1 MLGVRMLMLHYSKH
15 GECILQEIG
24 AAFRGEHATDLLLI
38 CDGKETV
45 RAHKLVLAAASP
57 LIRMILEETPV
68 LEGETTVYFPDV
80 QVCYFRLLL
89 DFLYSGQV
97 YVPASEV
104 RHLQDLLALLQI
116 KPSIWK
122 NSENSND
129 RGMQKSVPLVDINR
143 NEGLGPNDRRQR
155 RAKSQELLDSQHV
168 GYPAGMTPH
177 NIIVKSERHSVGS
190 SEDGALDG
198 EDADYMDE
206 IEEAIIES
214 NNNVQPIVSS
224 QQDDDNGGG
233 AVGASGEGTSGSVG
247 FAIEGVGDGREGGGG
262 GGGGGGGEGEG
273 GGGGGEE
280 EEVEEEEGHI
290 EVEGGEDGEG
300 EGGSG
305 AGGEGRRE
313 GVESSGGEG
322 GGRGGGGEG
331 GEEGR
336 IDEGAGVVATG
347 GGAGDEGGSTTGDV
361 RSESGSSRSG
371 ADVLHPDSLRSSAF
385 VRQSARTRH
394 SAARSGS
401 TCDALEE
408 DDDFELDV
416 EDREMVDKEITQS
429 GAVSGVQRTEP
440 IRNRRRS
447 SSDPVNLSIVKQ
459 QQQDVDSDD
468 ANIDVETISN
478 APTKNLLPPRYLDP
492 FRTKRKAYYIHS
504 DTESLKPSLEHELLH
519 GSPDNYVVT
528 PHRKRRPGF
537 HNSPAQNPPFV
548 PSYLE
553 DLRTRKCF
561 LSAPVSFLPDN
572 RPPSPATARTS
583 DHGGT
588 SLGNNHSPTHN
599 NNNNNNNNNTNNN
612 NRRPPSTDNKL
623 AVAPFVYPWPTAA
636 LAALPGGPAD
646 LLTVPYLH
654 AASANTDTSPA
665 ELIQQMKNFEN
676 SQAAEMLSA
685 RSGATGGASVAGSG
699 GSSGGGGSIGVSSL
713 SGSGSGP
720 TVVGSG
726 NTPVREYRC
735 EYCGKQFG
743 MSWNLKTHLRVHTG
757 EKPFA
762 CRLCV
767 AMFKQKAHLLKHLCS
782 VHRNIINSPE
792 SGGRYTC
799 CFCTLYF
806 ETLQELVRHLSGHH
820 NNLLLSKNL
829 HE

>member
-57 LIRMILEETPV
+57 LIRMILEETPM

-97 YVPASEV
+97 YVPANEV
-104 RHLQDLLALLQI
+104 HHLQDLLALLQI

-122 NSENSND
+122 NSDCSND
-129 RGMQKSVPLVDINR
+129 SESQKSEPLVDINR
-143 NEGLGPNDRRQR
+143 NEGIGALDHRRR
-155 RAKSQELLDSQHV
+155 RTKSQQDRTGSRD
-168 GYPAGMTPH
+168 GSPASRKVR
-177 NIIVKSERHSVGS
+177 VKREHHSAGS
-190 SEDGALDG
+190 SEDGGDRD
-198 EDADYMDE
+198 DADYMDE
-206 IEEAIIES
+206 VEEAIIKS
-214 NNNVQPIVSS
+214 NNNL
-224 QQDDDNGGG
+224 QQINRHDEDDGGG
-233 AVGASGEGTSGSVG
+233 SAP
-247 FAIEGVGDGREGGGG
+247 GGGG
-262 GGGGGGGEGEG
+262 
-273 GGGGGEE
+273 
-280 EEVEEEEGHI
+280 
-290 EVEGGEDGEG
+290 
-300 EGGSG
+300 SG
-305 AGGEGRRE
+305 T
-313 GVESSGGEG
+313 V
-322 GGRGGGGEG
+322 
-331 GEEGR
+331 
-336 IDEGAGVVATG
+336 
-347 GGAGDEGGSTTGDV
+347 GDEGGSTAGEA
-361 RSESGSSRSG
+361 RSESSSSRGGGDGTVEAS
-371 ADVLHPDSLRSSAF
+371 
-385 VRQSARTRH
+385 RTSNVDRRTPSVRH
-394 SAARSGS
+394 SGGS
-401 TCDALEE
+401 ACDPDPE
-408 DDDFELDV
+408 DDEDFELDV
-416 EDREMVDKEITQS
+416 EDRDLDEEARAEATS
-429 GAVSGVQRTEP
+429 RTPNSAGGSETL
-440 IRNRRRS
+440 RSRRRS

-459 QQQDVDSDD
+459 QQQHQDGDSDD
-468 ANIDVETISN
+468 ANIDVETIGN
-478 APTKNLLPPRYLDP
+478 APTKNLLPTRYLDP
-492 FRTKRKAYYIHS
+492 FRTKRKAYYIQS
-504 DTESLKPSLEHELLH
+504 DAESLKPLEHELLH

-561 LSAPVSFLPDN
+561 LSAPPTYLPDA
-572 RPPSPATARTS
+572 RPGSP
-583 DHGGT
+583 GT
-588 SLGNNHSPTHN
+588 PRPTDIAALGTNHSSS
-599 NNNNNNNNNTNNN
+599 NNNNNNTSSNNN
-612 NRRPPSTDNKL
+612 NRIRPPSADNKL
-623 AVAPFVYPWPTAA
+623 AVAPFVYPWPSAA

-646 LLTVPYLH
+646 LLAVPYLH

-676 SQAAEMLSA
+676 SQAEAVLSA
-685 RSGATGGASVAGSG
+685 RSGGSGACGGSG
-699 GSSGGGGSIGVSSL
+699 GSAASSLAGSGSGSTASGGGGGGGAGGGL
-713 SGSGSGP
+713 S
-720 TVVGSG
+720 SG

-792 SGGRYTC
+792 AGGRYTC

>member
-1 MLGVRMLMLHYSKH
+1 MLMLHYRNH

-68 LEGETTVYFPDV
+68 LESETTVYFPDV

-97 YVPASEV
+97 YVPANEV
-104 RHLQDLLALLQI
+104 HHLKDLLALLQI

-122 NSENSND
+122 NSDCSTDGES
-129 RGMQKSVPLVDINR
+129 QKSEPLVDINR
-143 NEGLGPNDRRQR
+143 NEGIGALDRHQR
-155 RAKSQELLDSQHV
+155 RTKSQELLALAPDLGVEGVRNVS
-168 GYPAGMTPH
+168 
-177 NIIVKSERHSVGS
+177 VKSERHSAGS
-190 SEDGALDG
+190 SEDGGDRD
-198 EDADYMDE
+198 DAEYMDE
-206 IEEAIIES
+206 VEDAIIKS
-214 NNNVQPIVSS
+214 NNNVVQPINRHDE
-224 QQDDDNGGG
+224 DDGGG
-233 AVGASGEGTSGSVG
+233 S
-247 FAIEGVGDGREGGGG
+247 GGGG
-262 GGGGGGGEGEG
+262 GGGGGGGRDDTGSPAAGEAR
-273 GGGGGEE
+273 
-280 EEVEEEEGHI
+280 
-290 EVEGGEDGEG
+290 
-300 EGGSG
+300 S
-305 AGGEGRRE
+305 
-313 GVESSGGEG
+313 ESSGSRGE
-322 GGRGGGGEG
+322 
-331 GEEGR
+331 
-336 IDEGAGVVATG
+336 VA
-347 GGAGDEGGSTTGDV
+347 
-361 RSESGSSRSG
+361 R
-371 ADVLHPDSLRSSAF
+371 RSSA
-385 VRQSARTRH
+385 ARH
-394 SAARSGS
+394 SPTA
-401 TCDALEE
+401 
-408 DDDFELDV
+408 DDDDDDDEDFELDV
-416 EDREMVDKEITQS
+416 EDRDMAEEEAHSRRGTPS
-429 GAVSGVQRTEP
+429 STGGGGHTTETV
-440 IRNRRRS
+440 RNRRRS

-468 ANIDVETISN
+468 ANIDVETIGN

-504 DTESLKPSLEHELLH
+504 DASDSLKPLEHELLH

-561 LSAPVSFLPDN
+561 LSAPPTYLPDN
-572 RPPSPATARTS
+572 RAGSP
-583 DHGGT
+583 GG
-588 SLGNNHSPTHN
+588 LRPADIGGHGNNHSSSTAN
-599 NNNNNNNNNTNNN
+599 NNNNNNDTSSNNNN
-612 NRRPPSTDNKL
+612 NRIRPPSADNKM
-623 AVAPFVYPWPTAA
+623 AVAPFVYPWPGAA

-665 ELIQQMKNFEN
+665 ELIQQMKNFES
-676 SQAAEMLSA
+676 SQAAEAAMGA
-685 RSGATGGASVAGSG
+685 RSGGGGG
-699 GSSGGGGSIGVSSL
+699 GSSGSASGGVIAGLAGPPGSTPGTAGGGGL
-713 SGSGSGP
+713 
-720 TVVGSG
+720 GSG

>member
-1 MLGVRMLMLHYSKH
+1 MLMLHYSKH

-57 LIRMILEETPV
+57 LIRMILEETPI

-97 YVPASEV
+97 YVPANEV
-104 RHLQDLLALLQI
+104 HHLQDLLALLQI

-122 NSENSND
+122 NSDCSND
-129 RGMQKSVPLVDINR
+129 SESQKSEPLVDINR
-143 NEGLGPNDRRQR
+143 NEGITALDHRRR
-155 RAKSQELLDSQHV
+155 RASSQEALVETRSDSPTSRSKV
-168 GYPAGMTPH
+168 S
-177 NIIVKSERHSVGS
+177 VKSERNSAGS
-190 SEDGALDG
+190 SDDGGDREDT
-198 EDADYMDE
+198 DYMDE
-206 IEEAIIES
+206 VEEAIIKS
-214 NNNVQPIVSS
+214 NNNLHHVGNPD
-224 QQDDDNGGG
+224 QDEGDGGG
-233 AVGASGEGTSGSVG
+233 NTEGGGDIASGETSASRGITEEAGSTSGEARS
-247 FAIEGVGDGREGGGG
+247 
-262 GGGGGGGEGEG
+262 
-273 GGGGGEE
+273 
-280 EEVEEEEGHI
+280 
-290 EVEGGEDGEG
+290 
-300 EGGSG
+300 
-305 AGGEGRRE
+305 
-313 GVESSGGEG
+313 ESSS
-322 GGRGGGGEG
+322 RGGG
-331 GEEGR
+331 
-336 IDEGAGVVATG
+336 DVTLQSSQTAGV
-347 GGAGDEGGSTTGDV
+347 DRKSP
-361 RSESGSSRSG
+361 S
-371 ADVLHPDSLRSSAF
+371 
-385 VRQSARTRH
+385 TRH
-394 SAARSGS
+394 SGGS
-401 TCDALEE
+401 VCEPYAE
-408 DDDFELDV
+408 DDEDFELDV
-416 EDREMVDKEITQS
+416 EDREIVDDEARSAEVTS
-429 GAVSGVQRTEP
+429 RTPTSRGGTESL
-440 IRNRRRS
+440 RSRRRS

-459 QQQDVDSDD
+459 QQQEVDSDD
-468 ANIDVETISN
+468 ANIDVETIGN

-504 DTESLKPSLEHELLH
+504 DSESLKPLEHELLH

-553 DLRTRKCF
+553 DLRSRKCF
-561 LSAPVSFLPDN
+561 LAAPPSFLAET
-572 RPPSPATARTS
+572 RPGSPGTTRPTDITA
-583 DHGGT
+583 
-588 SLGNNHSPTHN
+588 LGNSLSSST
-599 NNNNNNNNNTNNN
+599 NNNNNNNTSSNNN
-612 NRRPPSTDNKL
+612 NRIRPPSVDNKL
-623 AVAPFVYPWPTAA
+623 AVAPFVYPWPPAA
-636 LAALPGGPAD
+636 LAGLPSGPSD

-665 ELIQQMKNFEN
+665 ELIQQMKNFE
-676 SQAAEMLSA
+676 STQAEAVLSA
-685 RSGATGGASVAGSG
+685 RSGGGSGACGGSG
-699 GSSGGGGSIGVSSL
+699 GSAASGLGGSGSSSASTGVGSGGGL
-713 SGSGSGP
+713 
-720 TVVGSG
+720 GSG

-792 SGGRYTC
+792 AGGRYTC

>member
-122 NSENSND
+122 NSENNNE
-129 RGMQKSVPLVDINR
+129 RGLQKSAPLVDINR

-155 RAKSQELLDSQHV
+155 RAKSQDLMETQHDE
-168 GYPAGMTPH
+168 YPGGMMMPH
-177 NIIVKSERHSVGS
+177 NVSIKSERHSVGS

-198 EDADYMDE
+198 EDVDYMDE
-206 IEEAIIES
+206 VEEAIIES
-214 NNNVQPIVSS
+214 NNNVQPTVSS
-224 QQDDDNGGG
+224 QPDDANGDG
-233 AVGASGEGTSGSVG
+233 GASGEGTSRILGYG
-247 FAIEGVGDGREGGGG
+247 LAGDGSERVGGGQG
-262 GGGGGGGEGEG
+262 AEQDDEEDVEKEGKEQGE
-273 GGGGGEE
+273 
-280 EEVEEEEGHI
+280 
-290 EVEGGEDGEG
+290 

-305 AGGEGRRE
+305 GGREEGGE
-313 GVESSGGEG
+313 
-322 GGRGGGGEG
+322 RGGGGV
-331 GEEGR
+331 GEEGV
-336 IDEGAGVVATG
+336 IG
-347 GGAGDEGGSTTGDV
+347 GGAGEVTGIKATGGIAGDEGVTTTGHV
-361 RSESGSSRSG
+361 RSESGSGSRSG
-371 ADVLHPDSLRSSAF
+371 ADVMHPESLVRSFAIVHQSSRA
-385 VRQSARTRH
+385 RQSAPR
-394 SAARSGS
+394 ASGS
-401 TCDALEE
+401 TCDGLEE
-408 DDDFELDV
+408 DEEDFELDV
-416 EDREMVDKEITQS
+416 EDRDMVDKDVGTLS
-429 GAVSGVQRTEP
+429 SAVSGTPARTEST
-440 IRNRRRS
+440 RNRRRS

-504 DTESLKPSLEHELLH
+504 DTESLKPLEHELLH

-561 LSAPVSFLPDN
+561 LTAPVSFLPDN
-572 RPPSPATARTS
+572 RPPSPVNARPS
-583 DHGGT
+583 DHPGGT
-588 SLGNNHSPTHN
+588 SLGSNTSPTHN

-623 AVAPFVYPWPTAA
+623 AVAPFVYPWSTAA

-654 AASANTDTSPA
+654 AASANTETSPA

-676 SQAAEMLSA
+676 SQAGQEILSA
-685 RSGATGGASVAGSG
+685 RSGTSGGASVAGSG
-699 GSSGGGGSIGVSSL
+699 ASSGGSVGVSSL
-713 SGSGSGP
+713 PGSGSGP
-720 TVVGSG
+720 PTVGSG

>member
-122 NSENSND
+122 NSESSND
-129 RGMQKSVPLVDINR
+129 RGMQKSAPLVDINR
-143 NEGLGPNDRRQR
+143 NEGLGSNDRRQR
-155 RAKSQELLDSQHV
+155 RAKSQDLLETQHE
-168 GYPAGMTPH
+168 GYRGGTLPH
-177 NIIVKSERHSVGS
+177 NISVKSERHSDGS

-198 EDADYMDE
+198 EDPDYMDE
-206 IEEAIIES
+206 VEEAITES
-214 NNNVQPIVSS
+214 NNNVQPTVSTI
-224 QQDDDNGGG
+224 QPHGDDCGGG
-233 AVGASGEGTSGSVG
+233 GASGEGTSGTVV
-247 FAIEGVGDGREGGGG
+247 FGDE
-262 GGGGGGGEGEG
+262 
-273 GGGGGEE
+273 
-280 EEVEEEEGHI
+280 
-290 EVEGGEDGEG
+290 
-300 EGGSG
+300 SG
-305 AGGEGRRE
+305 TA
-313 GVESSGGEG
+313 
-322 GGRGGGGEG
+322 
-331 GEEGR
+331 
-336 IDEGAGVVATG
+336 
-347 GGAGDEGGSTTGDV
+347 AGDV
-361 RSESGSSRSG
+361 QSESGSSSRSG
-371 ADVLHPDSLRSSAF
+371 ADVMHPESLRSLAI
-385 VRQSARTRH
+385 VHQSSRARHT
-394 SAARSGS
+394 APRSGS
-401 TCDALEE
+401 TCDGLEE
-408 DDDFELDV
+408 DEDFELDV
-416 EDREMVDKEITQS
+416 EDRVLVDKDQVTQDS
-429 GAVSGVQRTEP
+429 SAVSGTQTRAVP
-440 IRNRRRS
+440 NRNRRRS

-504 DTESLKPSLEHELLH
+504 DTESLKPLEHELLH

-561 LSAPVSFLPDN
+561 LSAPVSFMPDT
-572 RPPSPATARTS
+572 RPPSPVTARPS

-588 SLGNNHSPTHN
+588 SHSPTHN
-599 NNNNNNNNNTNNN
+599 NNNNNNNNTNNNN
-612 NRRPPSTDNKL
+612 NRRPPSADNKL

-685 RSGATGGASVAGSG
+685 RSGASGGASVAGSG
-699 GSSGGGGSIGVSSL
+699 AGSVGVSSL
-713 SGSGSGP
+713 SGSGSGA
-720 TVVGSG
+720 TVGSG

>member
-57 LIRMILEETPV
+57 LIRMILEETPM

-97 YVPASEV
+97 YVPANEV
-104 RHLQDLLALLQI
+104 HHLQDLLALLQI

-122 NSENSND
+122 NSDCSND
-129 RGMQKSVPLVDINR
+129 SESQKSEPLVDINR
-143 NEGLGPNDRRQR
+143 NEGIGALDHRRR
-155 RAKSQELLDSQHV
+155 RTKSQDHS
-168 GYPAGMTPH
+168 GSRDASPASRRI
-177 NIIVKSERHSVGS
+177 NVKREHHSAGS
-190 SEDGALDG
+190 SEDGGDR
-198 EDADYMDE
+198 EDTDYMDE
-206 IEEAIIES
+206 VDEAIIKS
-214 NNNVQPIVSS
+214 NNNL
-224 QQDDDNGGG
+224 QQINRHDEDDGGG
-233 AVGASGEGTSGSVG
+233 S
-247 FAIEGVGDGREGGGG
+247 
-262 GGGGGGGEGEG
+262 
-273 GGGGGEE
+273 
-280 EEVEEEEGHI
+280 
-290 EVEGGEDGEG
+290 
-300 EGGSG
+300 
-305 AGGEGRRE
+305 
-313 GVESSGGEG
+313 
-322 GGRGGGGEG
+322 
-331 GEEGR
+331 
-336 IDEGAGVVATG
+336 ATG
-347 GGAGDEGGSTTGDV
+347 GGGIGIAGDEAGSTAGEA
-361 RSESGSSRSG
+361 RSESSSSRG
-371 ADVLHPDSLRSSAF
+371 GDVTVEASRSSN
-385 VRQSARTRH
+385 VDRRTPSARH
-394 SAARSGS
+394 SGEGSG
-401 TCDALEE
+401 CDPDPE
-408 DDDFELDV
+408 DDEDFELDV
-416 EDREMVDKEITQS
+416 EDRDMMDD
-429 GAVSGVQRTEP
+429 GARAEAISRTP
-440 IRNRRRS
+440 NSAGGSDTLRSRRRS

-459 QQQDVDSDD
+459 QQQQQQQQDGDSDD
-468 ANIDVETISN
+468 ANIDVETIGN

-504 DTESLKPSLEHELLH
+504 DAESLKPLEHELLH

-553 DLRTRKCF
+553 DIRTRKCF
-561 LSAPVSFLPDN
+561 LSAPPTYLPDA
-572 RPPSPATARTS
+572 RPGSP
-583 DHGGT
+583 GT
-588 SLGNNHSPTHN
+588 PRPTDIAALGNNHSSS
-599 NNNNNNNNNTNNN
+599 NNNNNNNNTSSNNN
-612 NRRPPSTDNKL
+612 NRIRPPSADNKL
-623 AVAPFVYPWPTAA
+623 AVAPFVYPWPSAA

-646 LLTVPYLH
+646 LLAVPYLH
-654 AASANTDTSPA
+654 AASANTDTKPA
-665 ELIQQMKNFEN
+665 ELIQQMKNFES
-676 SQAAEMLSA
+676 SQAEAVLSA
-685 RSGATGGASVAGSG
+685 RLGGGGSACGGSGASAASSLTGTGSG
-699 GSSGGGGSIGVSSL
+699 STASGGGGTVGGGL
-713 SGSGSGP
+713 S
-720 TVVGSG
+720 SG

-792 SGGRYTC
+792 AGGRYTC

>member
-38 CDGKETV
+38 CEGKETV

-57 LIRMILEETPV
+57 LIRMILEETPM

-97 YVPASEV
+97 YVPANEV
-104 RHLQDLLALLQI
+104 HHLQDLLALLQI

-122 NSENSND
+122 NTDCANDSES
-129 RGMQKSVPLVDINR
+129 QKSEPLVDINR
-143 NEGLGPNDRRQR
+143 NEGIGAIDHRRR
-155 RAKSQELLDSQHV
+155 RTKSQDHTAGSRS
-168 GYPAGMTPH
+168 GSPASRK
-177 NIIVKSERHSVGS
+177 ISVKREHHSADS
-190 SEDGALDG
+190 SEDGGDR

-206 IEEAIIES
+206 VEEAIIKS
-214 NNNVQPIVSS
+214 NNNL
-224 QQDDDNGGG
+224 QQINRHEEDDGGG
-233 AVGASGEGTSGSVG
+233 SAS
-247 FAIEGVGDGREGGGG
+247 GGGG
-262 GGGGGGGEGEG
+262 GGGGGLGPCAGEEGASTVGEARSESSSSRGGEGT
-273 GGGGGEE
+273 
-280 EEVEEEEGHI
+280 
-290 EVEGGEDGEG
+290 GEG
-300 EGGSG
+300 IT
-305 AGGEGRRE
+305 R
-313 GVESSGGEG
+313 
-322 GGRGGGGEG
+322 
-331 GEEGR
+331 
-336 IDEGAGVVATG
+336 
-347 GGAGDEGGSTTGDV
+347 TT
-361 RSESGSSRSG
+361 RT
-371 ADVLHPDSLRSSAF
+371 PSA
-385 VRQSARTRH
+385 RH
-394 SAARSGS
+394 SAGAGSSG
-401 TCDALEE
+401 CDPDAEE

-416 EDREMVDKEITQS
+416 EDRDMVDEEATS
-429 GAVSGVQRTEP
+429 RTPNSATGGGVSDSLRS
-440 IRNRRRS
+440 RRRS

-468 ANIDVETISN
+468 ANIDVETIGN
-478 APTKNLLPPRYLDP
+478 APTKNLLPSRYLDP

-504 DTESLKPSLEHELLH
+504 DAESLKPLEHELLH

-561 LSAPVSFLPDN
+561 LSAPPTYLPDT
-572 RPPSPATARTS
+572 RPGSP
-583 DHGGT
+583 GT
-588 SLGNNHSPTHN
+588 PRPTDNAALGNSHSSS
-599 NNNNNNNNNTNNN
+599 NNNNNNTSSNNN
-612 NRRPPSTDNKL
+612 NRIRPPSADNKL
-623 AVAPFVYPWPTAA
+623 AVAPFVYPWPSAA

-646 LLTVPYLH
+646 LLAVPYLH

-665 ELIQQMKNFEN
+665 ELIQQMKNFET
-676 SQAAEMLSA
+676 SQAEAVLSA
-685 RSGATGGASVAGSG
+685 RSG
-699 GSSGGGGSIGVSSL
+699 GSSGGGGGQCGGSGGSAASSL
-713 SGSGSGP
+713 AGSGSGSTASAGGGGL
-720 TVVGSG
+720 GSG

-792 SGGRYTC
+792 AGGRYSC